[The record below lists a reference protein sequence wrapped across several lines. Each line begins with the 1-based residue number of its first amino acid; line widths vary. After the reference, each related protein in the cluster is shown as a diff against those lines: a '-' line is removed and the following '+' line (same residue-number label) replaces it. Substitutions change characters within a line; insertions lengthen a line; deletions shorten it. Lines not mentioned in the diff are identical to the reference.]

1 MKQASV
7 TLRSL
12 HKDYQSL
19 ADKLQGVGLKV
30 DKLETRFDGL
40 ETRFDGFEKKFDKLS
55 KTVDDHTES
64 IQYLVANAVTRDE
77 VYQIVDERI
86 SPFENRVMTA
96 FDGLSKQMRDV
107 MEEISYNRFVFNR
120 GERRSANICQPII

>member
-30 DKLETRFDGL
+30 DKL